1 MSEWMSE
8 RMPEGTSGRTREC
21 TETRRRRLARR
32 AAAGAGYG
40 FNRAHRG
47 RRFDVRLG
55 WFAHRG
61 GVCRC
66 GQTYRPARPSAES
79 PATWRQFRND

>member
-1 MSEWMSE
+1 MAGRADDMDWRRTSMS
-8 RMPEGTSGRTREC
+8 EC
-21 TETRRRRLARR
+21 TETRRRRLTRR
-32 AAAGAGYG
+32 AAANVGDG

-47 RRFDVRLG
+47 RRFAVRLG

-66 GQTYRPARPSAES
+66 GQTYRPARPSS
-79 PATWRQFRND
+79 PATWRRNE